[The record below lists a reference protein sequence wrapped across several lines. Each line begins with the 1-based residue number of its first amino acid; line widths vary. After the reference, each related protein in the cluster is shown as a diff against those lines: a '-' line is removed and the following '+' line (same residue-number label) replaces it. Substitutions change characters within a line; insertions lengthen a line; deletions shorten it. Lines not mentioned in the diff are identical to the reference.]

1 MSLQTVIEISTG
13 SDTEGLIQA
22 IIDEFKTEGLSEDAA
37 LDAIEIDREHSYA
50 GGVANEPI
58 TIAATLAFATTL
70 VVATARGIERWM
82 ENNHQRDVLTLLI
95 KTQGEGA
102 NIKPLVDLAKKY
114 AEVSKSQGLPN
125 LSAGR
130 AKAADHHPPKKKG

>member
-1 MSLQTVIEISTG
+1 MTSQTVIEISTG

-22 IIDEFKTEGLSEDAA
+22 IIDEFKADGLSEDAA
-37 LDAIEIDREHSYA
+37 LDAIDIEREHSHA

-70 VVATARGIERWM
+70 VVAAARGIERWM
-82 ENNHQRDVLTLLI
+82 ENDHQRGMLTLLI

-114 AEVSKSQGLPN
+114 AEVSKSQGLPH
-125 LSAGR
+125 LSAGK
-130 AKAADHHPPKKKG
+130 AEAADHHSSKKKG